1 MGNEWMNSSVTIIKK
16 RRNNVATVRTLVA
29 VYHQIHFNAEA
40 NSIEQNAI
48 YSSGSGT
55 CSILPLFGGPIF
67 GGTVNW
73 QQEAF
78 RFMDLQRGVKLR
90 LLLESLQ
97 GCRVVKNLSKIS

>member
-1 MGNEWMNSSVTIIKK
+1 MVMKENRFIQH
-16 RRNNVATVRTLVA
+16 RTLVA

-48 YSSGSGT
+48 YSST
-55 CSILPLFGGPIF
+55 CSTLPLFGGPIF

-97 GCRVVKNLSKIS
+97 GCRVVKFLSKIS